1 MTEYRHKLGRHSAPQ
16 ATLMALF
23 VAFVCGYVG
32 WMQCDTLAQTLHILS
47 GGHAHYNRVAGTMA
61 ILAVAVIAQ
70 AIASKLTAMPARLY
84 AMTYIPPAIFL
95 CVLTDLVPHY
105 TARKL
110 IVYAATVTVLTV
122 ACIKLRQRMAAG
134 SEPRKTLCLNIAAI
148 SAIMV
153 ATGVIGNTQPV
164 SHYELKAERYLQEGN
179 PDMALKVGTGETS
192 KRLTVARA
200 YALALKG
207 KLNEQLFT
215 FPMPS
220 GLQTLLPQLGDSI
233 KTVLPPMQIYRWL
246 GIASLAT
253 GNATSEQILE
263 TAAAQPALA
272 AAHPRIN
279 DYLIATLLVNKHID
293 SFAHVVKSTAPQ
305 LQKHTKEAIV
315 LYQHIR
321 TNPVVT
327 IRDNLTETNY
337 ADFMAIR
344 KSAAQDAAK
353 KLTLKA
359 QYGDTY
365 WWYYYY
371 I

>member
-1 MTEYRHKLGRHSAPQ
+1 MTEHRHKMGRQTAMR

-23 VAFVCGYVG
+23 VVFVCGYVG
-32 WMQCDTLAQTLHILS
+32 WMQGDTLAQTLQILS
-47 GGHAHYNRVAGTMA
+47 NGHAHYNRVVGTLVIMA
-61 ILAVAVIAQ
+61 ASVAVQ
-70 AIASKLTAMPARLY
+70 AVVSRLAAMPSRLY
-84 AMTYIPPAIFL
+84 ATTYIPSAIFL

-110 IVYAATVTVLTV
+110 VVYIAAAIALAVICIV
-122 ACIKLRQRMAAG
+122 LRQRRAAD
-134 SEPRKTLCLNIAAI
+134 SEPRETLCLNIAAMSI
-148 SAIMV
+148 IML
-153 ATGVIGNTQPV
+153 ATGTIGNTQSV
-164 SHYELKAERYLQEGN
+164 SHYELKAERYLQEGK
-179 PDMALKVGTGETS
+179 PDIALEVGTGETS
-192 KRLTVARA
+192 KRLATARA

-207 KLNEQLFT
+207 RLNERLFT

-220 GLQTLLPQLGDSI
+220 GLQTLLPQLGDSLE
-233 KTVLPPMQIYRWL
+233 TLLPPVQIYRWL
-246 GIASLAT
+246 GLSQLAS
-253 GNATSEQILE
+253 GNTAPEQVLK
-263 TAAAQPALA
+263 TAAAQPSLA
-272 AAHPRIN
+272 ATHPQIN

-305 LQKHTKEAIV
+305 LQKHIKEAIV

-344 KSAAQDAAK
+344 KSATQDAAK